1 MARAKRYHTR
11 RACRTPAPTLPAPT
25 LTTMS
30 NGQTPP
36 ETVADQPM
44 APITPPPA
52 ESVSERLPRPP
63 VLGLAEAA
71 RATGLSVSTVRR
83 RKRELV
89 SHGATVSADGWQ
101 IPVAA
106 LVALGMLDRS
116 TPPPDDSRPTPDTGH
131 DTPADTAAAAAEIAR
146 LRQLLDQAERR
157 AAQAEQR
164 AMIAEAIA
172 AERDRIIAAK
182 DQTLRILEP
191 PAPAVPPRRRW
202 WQRG

>member
-1 MARAKRYHTR
+1 M
-11 RACRTPAPTLPAPT
+11 PSLPAPT
-25 LTTMS
+25 LAAMS
-30 NGQTPP
+30 DGQTPP
-36 ETVADQPM
+36 ETLADQPV
-44 APITPPPA
+44 APVMPSGP
-52 ESVSERLPRPP
+52 ESPSERLPRPP

-131 DTPADTAAAAAEIAR
+131 DTPADSPATVAEIAR

-191 PAPAVPPRRRW
+191 PPVPAVPPRRRW
-202 WQRG
+202 WQRS